1 MAIQDI
7 PLAWSR
13 LRNAWRLTGNAAVT
27 GNLTVDGTLTAGG
40 STLSAPS
47 VPQPADHSMVSWA
60 YSPELAVTT
69 LTPVLGTVYLTAL
82 PVRTATTVSKLWF
95 LMGTAATTP
104 TAGQSWAGLIS
115 PSGTV
120 LSTAALDSVI
130 TSGNAAKSA
139 TLSAAQAVTPGMYW
153 GALLINAAAAPV
165 LYKTNMPFLGLANV
179 NQSAAVYRYAI
190 NGTGQTT
197 LSTITPSS
205 NAAGQSIWMGAS

>member
-1 MAIQDI
+1 MALQDI
-7 PLAWSR
+7 PLAWSK
-13 LRNAWRLTGNAAVT
+13 LRNAWRLTGNAAVN

-40 STLSAPS
+40 NALAPPST
-47 VPQPADHSMVSWA
+47 PQPSDHSMVSWA
-60 YSPELAVTT
+60 YNPELAVTT

-82 PVRTATTVSKLWF
+82 PVRSAATISKLWF

-104 TAGQSWAGLIS
+104 TAGQSWAGLYS
-115 PSGTV
+115 PTGTL
-120 LSTAALDSVI
+120 LSTAALDGVI

-139 TLSAAQAVTPGMYW
+139 TLSAAQAVAPGIYW

-165 LYKTNMPFLGLANV
+165 LYKTNMPFLGLANI
-179 NQSAAVYRYAI
+179 NQSAASYRYAI